1 MKIFLL
7 IVINC
12 ILLLSLNAQNNQ
24 VIGYYGKRNYVDFS
38 VNLNSPL
45 LYKVLNKPDSY
56 NNKQEIKLINS
67 GISFQVGR
75 MLKKNI
81 GIALNFSS
89 YHLACYSPTHFTIP
103 VTNDYFSGNFDP
115 FMTKTTCFMPV
126 FTSSYFDNA
135 PMGLEFEA
143 GIGKNTTRIK
153 NNGLTYYAQ
162 DPFYQVYEQNI
173 LKNVN
178 LFDFN
183 QKFNSYTIMLGL
195 KTRYALSDKLLINLG
210 IRFTASTKLKNSNYE
225 ISEYSNLF
233 ENRLITTANKTRTN
247 RIAVLGIGLTYVF

>member
-1 MKIFLL
+1 MKTFLL

-12 ILLLSLNAQNNQ
+12 TLLLSLNAQNNQ

-45 LYKVLNKPDSY
+45 LYKALNQPDSY
-56 NNKQEIKLINS
+56 DHKQEIKLINS

-75 MLKKNI
+75 KLKKNI
-81 GIALNFSS
+81 GVALNFSS
-89 YHLACYSPTHFTIP
+89 FKLACYSPTNFTIP
-103 VTNDYFSGNFDP
+103 VTNDYFSGSFDP
-115 FMTKTTCFMPV
+115 FVTKTTSFMPV

-143 GIGKNTTRIK
+143 GIGRNTSRIE
-153 NNGLTYYAQ
+153 NNGLTYYAN
-162 DPFYQVYEQNI
+162 DPFYQAYEQSI
-173 LKNVN
+173 LKNAN

-183 QKFNSYTIMLGL
+183 QKFHSYTIMLGL
-195 KTRYALSDKLLINLG
+195 KTRFALSDKLLVNLG
-210 IRFTASTKLKNSNYE
+210 IRFTASTKLKNNTFE
-225 ISEYSNLF
+225 ISESSNLF
-233 ENRLITTANKTRTN
+233 ENRLVTAANKTRTN